1 MAAGDPSAAAAGDVS
16 PVTSFSPSPTS
27 YASSLRGALATLSQA
42 FDSGDTEACDAAA
55 TAVSEVLDAAAAAA
69 MEAADGGDGEE
80 ASRSDTAARASEELL
95 REVYAFL
102 SCPSSNQ
109 MAIEGLSLV
118 LPKPVAKL
126 GALVLSC
133 RDTAAAIIKF
143 FVTNCSPRDM
153 LCILCEVCYAF
164 MSSSIGIAG
173 YIYAVDIPMELPDG
187 PAYFVLLLNGLAEVL
202 TLIQRR
208 HIEQVKVA
216 LPAVLKVI
224 HATVSECDEDHG
236 EASIDIFNA
245 ALGIGNSIQE
255 MCKVRVNMNRDLCAI
270 LGLYSLQNIAL
281 ISQSKQHDTVS
292 ACGSVALQYSQFLK
306 FSGFT
311 YVGILTGDDVTAA
324 TFLWTYV
331 YDDLSKYAGEGLEL
345 ALKEVQD
352 NHMKKWEA
360 IGMLKYVLSS
370 FRYPWVFKSH
380 CINLLLTLA
389 VENGSEEINDVD
401 FTSYAAC
408 VFATLKVI
416 SMVPSSQRFDIL
428 HALINNSMSHSL
440 TAILLDIVRDEV
452 LRESRHFDKDCADGL
467 NHGESP
473 PWASHALDLVELI
486 LRPPEDGPPCLP
498 DQSEQVY
505 FFLMI
510 DCA

>member
-27 YASSLRGALATLSQA
+27 YASSLRGALAALSQA

-153 LCILCEVCYAF
+153 LCILCE
-164 MSSSIGIAG
+164 
-173 YIYAVDIPMELPDG
+173 AVDIPMELPDG

-255 MCKVRVNMNRDLCAI
+255 MCKVNMNRDLCAI

-324 TFLWTYV
+324 TCKLPKEGDADFMNSFSFAMDGAMLSVLWTYV

-370 FRYPWVFKSH
+370 FRYPWIFKSH

-408 VFATLKVI
+408 VFATLKAIENVMMTAPEVLTRKKAYASLKKVI

-440 TAILLDIVRDEV
+440 TAILLDI
-452 LRESRHFDKDCADGL
+452 
-467 NHGESP
+467 
-473 PWASHALDLVELI
+473 ASG
-486 LRPPEDGPPCLP
+486 RWSSLP
-498 DQSEQVY
+498 S
-505 FFLMI
+505 
-510 DCA
+510 